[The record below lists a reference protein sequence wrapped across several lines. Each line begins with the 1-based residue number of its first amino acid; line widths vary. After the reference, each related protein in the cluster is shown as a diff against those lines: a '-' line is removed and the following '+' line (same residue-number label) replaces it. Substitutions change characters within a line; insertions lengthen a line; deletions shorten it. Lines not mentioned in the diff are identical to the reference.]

1 MTRDRGSGGQAHG
14 PRSPHPPSPR
24 ISVLL
29 PVRDGEAHL
38 SDAVGSILAQSF
50 GDFEL
55 LIVDDGSRDGTPRL
69 LEGMVSLDPRIRVFA
84 SEPRG
89 IVPAL
94 EMARAEAR
102 GEFLARMD
110 ADDLA
115 LPHRLARQVALMER
129 APEVALCG
137 TGVEYFP
144 RDGLRDGALR
154 YESWINGPS
163 GPDEIER
170 ELFVECP
177 LAHPTF
183 LLRAD
188 AVDRVGGYRD
198 EGWPED
204 YDLVLRLWRDGGR
217 FDRVPEVLLRWR
229 DTPTRLSRT
238 DPRYSLEAFRAC
250 KVHHLRH
257 GPLGA
262 GEGEPG
268 RPVVICGAGPVGK
281 AMARA
286 LQGAGTSVRAFFDL
300 DPRKIGQ
307 TIHGAPVFGPDDV
320 PAPSVGSDA
329 PVVLGAVG
337 QPGARA
343 EIRALFGGV
352 GWREGED
359 LWMVA

>member
-1 MTRDRGSGGQAHG
+1 
-14 PRSPHPPSPR
+14 
-24 ISVLL
+24 
-29 PVRDGEAHL
+29 
-38 SDAVGSILAQSF
+38 
-50 GDFEL
+50 
-55 LIVDDGSRDGTPRL
+55 L
-69 LEGMVSLDPRIRVFA
+69 LEDLASYDSRIRVL
-84 SEPRG
+84 STEPRG
-89 IVPAL
+89 IVAAL
-94 EMARAEAR
+94 ERARAEAR

-110 ADDLA
+110 ADDVA
-115 LPHRLARQVALMER
+115 LPDRLARQLALMER
-129 APEVALCG
+129 APEVVLCG

-144 RDGLRDGALR
+144 REGLRDGTLR

-163 GPDEIER
+163 DPEGIER
-170 ELFVECP
+170 ELFVEWP

-183 LLRAD
+183 LLRAE
-188 AVDRVGGYRD
+188 AAARVGGYRD
-198 EGWPED
+198 VGWPED

-217 FDRVPEVLLRWR
+217 LARVPEVLLRWR
-229 DTPTRLSRT
+229 DAPTRLSRT
-238 DPRYSLEAFRAC
+238 DPSYSLDAFRAC
-250 KVHHLRH
+250 KVHHLRR

-262 GEGEPG
+262 EQGKPG
-268 RPVVICGAGPVGK
+268 RPVMICGAGPVGK

-286 LQGAGTSVRAFFDL
+286 LQGAGTEVRAFFDL

-307 TIHGAPVFGPDDV
+307 TIHGAPVLGPEDI
-320 PAPSVGSDA
+320 PAPSSGGDG